1 MKFTEM
7 PYVRPDMERV
17 LADFDSIAARFD
29 SAGNAEE
36 QIAAYEAADALKKR
50 FMTAAALAS
59 VRHTIDTR
67 DEFYAAENNFMDE
80 NAPVVQEKI
89 QNILEKML
97 SSVFRRE
104 LEAHFG
110 ELFFHNLEIA
120 ARTFKP
126 GNHWTYA
133 GGKYARFRI
142 SGALCLDDGE
152 IRRENPADHKA
163 FPV

>member
-36 QIAAYEAADALKKR
+36 QIAAYEAADALKKQ

-97 SSVFRRE
+97 SSVFR
-104 LEAHFG
+104 LSLIH
-110 ELFFHNLEIA
+110 I
-120 ARTFKP
+120 
-126 GNHWTYA
+126 
-133 GGKYARFRI
+133 
-142 SGALCLDDGE
+142 
-152 IRRENPADHKA
+152 
-163 FPV
+163 